1 MQIIE
6 ALLEKK
12 LDSRKKI
19 KNNRKTQI
27 YIIIKIKKFEDE

>member
-12 LDSRKKI
+12 LDFRNKI

-27 YIIIKIKKFEDE
+27 YINIKIKNFEDE

>member
-19 KNNRKTQI
+19 KNNRKTQT